1 MNGNDALIKYLPAG
15 KVASMTLD
23 APERRNAL
31 STRMIAQLRE
41 AVAAA
46 AADEAVRVIVLDHAG
61 PVFCAGADL
70 RESAAATGLD
80 DLPAAH
86 LAELLAD
93 LCEVPKPVVAVARGA
108 AKGGGMGLLAA
119 ADLVVCD
126 GSAPLA
132 FSEVRLGVVPAVI
145 GPVVARRLDPGLM
158 RRLFLTGESFT
169 AVQGSHWGLVSVAA
183 AAESVDRHRDE
194 AVEHLLA
201 GGPGAQAGIKALTAT
216 PGLREQLRAA
226 AALTAEYFFSDE
238 GREGVRSFVE
248 KRTPSWVD

>member
-1 MNGNDALIKYLPAG
+1 MDGNDALIKYWPAR
-15 KVASMTLD
+15 KVASITLD

-41 AVAAA
+41 ALADAV
-46 AADEAVRVIVLDHAG
+46 ADETVRVIVLDHAG

-70 RESAAATGLD
+70 RESAAASGLEE
-80 DLPAAH
+80 LPAAH

-93 LCEVPKPVVAVARGA
+93 LCEAPKPVVAVAKGA

-126 GSAPLA
+126 GSAQLA

-145 GPVVARRLDPGLM
+145 GPVVARKLDPGLM

-169 AVQGSHWGLVSVAA
+169 AVEATHWGLVSTAA
-183 AAESVDRHRDE
+183 TAGSVDRHQAE
-194 AVEHLLA
+194 TVERLLA

-216 PGLREQLRAA
+216 ADLRERLREA

-238 GREGVRSFVE
+238 GREGVRSFIE
-248 KRTPSWVD
+248 KRAPSWVD

>member
-1 MNGNDALIKYLPAG
+1 MNGNNALIKYRPAG

-41 AVAAA
+41 ALAEAV
-46 AADEAVRVIVLDHAG
+46 ADEAIRVIVLDHSG

-70 RESAAATGLD
+70 RESAAATSREE
-80 DLPAAH
+80 LPASH

-93 LCEVPKPVVAVARGA
+93 MCEAPKPVVAVAKGA
-108 AKGGGMGLLAA
+108 AKGGGTGLLAA

-126 GSAPLA
+126 DSAPLA

-145 GPVVARRLDPGLM
+145 GPVVARKLDSGLM

-169 AVQGSHWGLVSVAA
+169 AVDASRWGLVSTAVTAD
-183 AAESVDRHRDE
+183 SVDRRRAE
-194 AVEHLLA
+194 TVEHLLA
-201 GGPGAQAGIKALTAT
+201 GGPSAQAGIKALTAT
-216 PGLREQLRAA
+216 PDLRGQLRAA
-226 AALTAEYFFSDE
+226 AALTAEYFFSNE
-238 GREGVRSFVE
+238 GREGVRSFIE
-248 KRTPSWVD
+248 KRRPSWVD